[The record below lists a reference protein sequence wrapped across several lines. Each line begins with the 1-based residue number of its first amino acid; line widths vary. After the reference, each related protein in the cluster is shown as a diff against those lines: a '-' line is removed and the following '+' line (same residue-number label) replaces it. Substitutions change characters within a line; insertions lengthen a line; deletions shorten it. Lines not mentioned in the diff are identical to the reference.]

1 MPVTTVALVGS
12 MNAFFYPDKE
22 QMKEELE
29 WMCNLVFRETKV
41 NIEENLGFRFFC
53 VFSKDSMKVIL
64 KRVITPVTHL

>member
-41 NIEENLGFRFFC
+41 NIEENLGFRFFLC
-53 VFSKDSMKVIL
+53 FF
-64 KRVITPVTHL
+64 